1 MTSAGRLRSRNA
13 LLAALSIATGLLA
26 GLALLELG
34 LRLLPVREALETQ
47 PVNQRQPYKHFKPQR
62 EAVFSSGWDFQLV
75 NKVRVNNV
83 GFVNAQDYSRE
94 ARSPL
99 LAVIGDSYV
108 EALMVAHADTIHGR
122 LAAAA
127 GQRGRV
133 YSFGASGAAL
143 SQYLAYAR
151 YARETFSPHAL
162 VVVVVG
168 NDFDESLLEYKSA
181 GGFHY
186 LAAGSEGKLSLQLQ
200 PYEPT
205 VLGLLVRRSALAR
218 YLAYNLSL
226 ANLRN
231 RFRNSKRFV
240 GNVPSDVDAHRSM
253 KSIQVIDYFLEALP
267 AQSGVSPSATVIVV
281 DAMRPQLYD
290 KASLGEAQNSYFARM
305 RAHLLGRGRDLGYAM
320 VDMQPRLME
329 RHAKDGARFEW
340 SFDGHWNSI
349 GHEEA
354 ATAVLATGVP
364 QRVLSAPL
372 HPK

>member
-1 MTSAGRLRSRNA
+1 M
-13 LLAALSIATGLLA
+13 
-26 GLALLELG
+26 
-34 LRLLPVREALETQ
+34 RLLPVREALETQ

-181 GGFHY
+181 GGYHY
-186 LAAGSEGKLSLQLQ
+186 LAAGSEGKLCLQLQ